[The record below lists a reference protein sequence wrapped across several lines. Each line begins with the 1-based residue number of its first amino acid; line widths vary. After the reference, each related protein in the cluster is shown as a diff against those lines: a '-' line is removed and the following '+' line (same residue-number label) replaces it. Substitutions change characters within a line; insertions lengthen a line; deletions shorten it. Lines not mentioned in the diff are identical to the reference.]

1 MENTISIEI
10 PATFIE
16 AVGGKLAEVESMFKP
31 FKSMVPDAEKP
42 PLRKVADKTIPFV
55 DKVTSYT
62 KTAPEY
68 TPDHMDVPEFYRDRA
83 ALDALLELEKPCLQ
97 LLSRIQ
103 DLQALTANDSMA
115 AALKYYRNVKFAA
128 KEGDAKAKPIY
139 EDLAKRFPGR
149 PGKRK
154 AAAATTK

>member
-97 LLSRIQ
+97 
-103 DLQALTANDSMA
+103 QALTANDSMA